1 MASRCQSCVHCA
13 VLHTHMPIWI
23 NPLVR
28 FSSFVIEFPRI
39 LFLPPKSRDSAERLW
54 LGSSSF
60 LMVYD
65 AITIWKYFFFLFSQV
80 FFSCYLFGDDVMKIF
95 LLYLLTAVGP
105 IEEELHRLKLT
116 IVYCCFFF
124 IPFGLPYL
132 SFYLYTYLYCLWE
145 KKLFSVFRN
154 LQHHFFSILFYF
166 FVFNLWLR
174 KCWWF
179 FLSCRGESIEWGAHS
194 FPTE

>member
-154 LQHHFFSILFYF
+154 LQHP
-166 FVFNLWLR
+166 
-174 KCWWF
+174 F
-179 FLSCRGESIEWGAHS
+179 FLFFFTFSCLTSG
-194 FPTE
+194 